1 MTDSRGYSSRIVET
15 NKYAPTSSPGVM
27 LGRMCIAQEIPVSD
41 VANFFGVS
49 RMTIYKWFKGQEIPR
64 KKHVEKITD
73 VLKKLKDKA
82 HLD

>member
-49 RMTIYKWFKGQEIPR
+49 RMTIYKWFKGLEIPR
-64 KKHVEKITD
+64 QKQIARIEE
-73 VLKKLKDKA
+73 VLAKA
-82 HLD
+82 KFSV